1 MLAGCSGSERVEG
14 KFYQWRP
21 NVYSSMVEELPWPLA
36 ILQRSRSSSGVDN
49 IGWASWGVLK
59 GDAEALLRLNPGFFC
74 LSLSFA
80 DKLGLPGC
88 EYKLGEYSGRVNV
101 SCVQVGTLGIRSIFG

>member
-1 MLAGCSGSERVEG
+1 M
-14 KFYQWRP
+14 
-21 NVYSSMVEELPWPLA
+21 
-36 ILQRSRSSSGVDN
+36 LQRSRSSSGVDN
-49 IGWASWGVLK
+49 ISWANWGVLK
-59 GDAEALLRLNPGFFC
+59 GDADALLRLNPALFC

-80 DKLGLPGC
+80 DKLLGLPGC